1 MSVALCS
8 CSPEMLVTVPSN
20 DAVTLAR
27 LRSSFGADIVDLD
40 PHRAPQPELEQKET
54 DATLTE
60 IAESIVNREAEAA

>member
-1 MSVALCS
+1 
-8 CSPEMLVTVPSN
+8 VPSN